1 MRKVLVGIG
10 LAAALATMSM
20 IGGASASAGPA
31 GDGPGIQ
38 AAGQPVISE
47 VATRGPAGTQDE
59 FIEIMNPNQALAF
72 DLSGYQVRIYGPNN
86 NLLQVVQIPVGTV
99 LQAFGSAGLEESFW
113 VLGGAMFT
121 GGFVDQPNAITIDI
135 PDNGGVALFNPGG
148 SKVDGFALS
157 PTVFNAVEGAAQVPQ
172 SPLLDQFA
180 SAYARNLLGTDINNN
195 RVDFQLHVRTPN
207 QPN

>member
-1 MRKVLVGIG
+1 MRKVLTGIG

-20 IGGASASAGPA
+20 IGGASANAEPSV
-31 GDGPGIQ
+31 DGPGIQ

-59 FIEIMNPNQALAF
+59 FIEIMNPNQSLAF
-72 DLSGYQVRIYGPNN
+72 DLSGWQVRIYGPAN
-86 NLLQVVQIPVGTV
+86 NLIQVITLPTGTS

-121 GGFVDQPNAITIDI
+121 GGFVDQPNAILVDI

-157 PTVFNAVEGAAQVPQ
+157 PAVFNAVEGVAQVPQ
-172 SPLLDQFA
+172 SQLLDQFEP
-180 SAYARNLLGTDINNN
+180 SYARNLLGTDLNNN
-195 RVDFQLHVRTPN
+195 RVDFALHVRTPN

>member
-20 IGGASASAGPA
+20 LSGASASAGPA

-38 AAGQPVISE
+38 AAGQPVINE
-47 VATRGPAGTQDE
+47 VATRGPSGTQDE
-59 FIEIMNPNQALAF
+59 FIEIMNPNQGQAF
-72 DLSGYQVRIYGPNN
+72 DLSGWQIRIYGANN
-86 NLLQVVQIPVGTV
+86 NLLQVVQIPMGKV
-99 LQAFGSAGLEESFW
+99 LQAFGSGGLQESFW
-113 VLGGAMFT
+113 VVGGTTFT
-121 GGFVDQPNAITIDI
+121 GGFSDQPNAINVDI

-157 PTVFNAVEGAAQVPQ
+157 PAVFSAVEGQSQVPQ
-172 SPLLDQFA
+172 SPLLDQFGP
-180 SAYARNLLGTDINNN
+180 SYARNLLGNDLNNN
-195 RVDFQLHVRTPN
+195 RVDFQLHIRTPD